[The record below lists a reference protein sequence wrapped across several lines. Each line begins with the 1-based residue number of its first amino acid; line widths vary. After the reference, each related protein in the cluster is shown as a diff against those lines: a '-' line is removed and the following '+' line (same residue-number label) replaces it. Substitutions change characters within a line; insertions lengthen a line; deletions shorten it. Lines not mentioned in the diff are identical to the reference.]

1 MSDLPTCSGATIVED
16 YPGFPVYVIET
27 EEATAKVSVYGA
39 QVLAWAPKG
48 HEPVLY
54 LSPRALFEE
63 GKAIRGGIPI
73 CWPWF
78 AKHREDDSLPFHGF
92 ARTSLWEVVSCEP
105 AGKEIVLTF
114 RLPCTDETKKLFPH
128 EFELTATITVGAQ
141 LSVSLKTRNPGEKSF
156 QISSALHTYLAVA
169 DINRVQVDGLI
180 NASYLDTVG
189 EPTERDQE
197 THLKIEEEVD
207 RIYKSMASHL
217 VRDLSNHRSIFV
229 DKAGS
234 RTTVVWNPWKQR
246 SKEIADLP
254 DNDYKEFLC
263 VETANAWS
271 DRPTVRPN
279 MSHTLTTTIG
289 LRPLG

>member
-1 MSDLPTCSGATIVED
+1 MED
-16 YPGFPVYVIET
+16 YPGFPVYVVET

-39 QVLAWAPKG
+39 QVLAWAPKE
-48 HEPVLY
+48 HEPVIY
-54 LSPRALFEE
+54 LSPRATFEE

-78 AKHREDDSLPFHGF
+78 AKHPEDESLPFHGF
-92 ARTSLWEVVSCEP
+92 ARTSLWDVVSCE
-105 AGKEIVLTF
+105 AVGKEVVITF
-114 RLPCTDETKKLFPH
+114 RLPCTEDTKKLFPH
-128 EFELTATITVGAQ
+128 DFELTATVSIGAQ
-141 LSVSLKTRNPGEKSF
+141 ISVALKTRNLGEKSF

-169 DINRVQVDGLI
+169 DIDRVQIDGLI
-180 NASYLDTVG
+180 NAPYLDHVG
-189 EPTERDQE
+189 EITERDQE
-197 THLKIEEEVD
+197 TPLKIDQEVN

-234 RTTVVWNPWKQR
+234 RTTVVWNPWKAG
-246 SKEIADLP
+246 SKNFADLP

-263 VETANAWS
+263 VETANAWT

-279 MSHTLTTTIG
+279 MSHTLLATIG